1 MGNQLSRFMDY
12 VGKKMIDI
20 RKGSPRYRKRK
31 KKWKNKKDIQ
41 NYRMIRGEEYYEDEL
56 YEMDM
61 DGVQVVQF

>member
-61 DGVQVVQF
+61 DGVQVVQL

>member
-1 MGNQLSRFMDY
+1 MGNQLSRIMDY

-41 NYRMIRGEEYYEDEL
+41 NYRMIRGEDYYEDEL
-56 YEMDM
+56 YEMDI
-61 DGVQVVQF
+61 DGVQVVQL

>member
-1 MGNQLSRFMDY
+1 MGNQLSRLMDY

-61 DGVQVVQF
+61 DGVQVVQL